1 MLEPPAG
8 LGSDNL
14 LAAQVLA
21 LNSGP
26 INCELLLAL
35 AGGERLAAVVTRAA
49 SEELGLAPGRPVW
62 ALPLTVLLATGGTP
76 DGTAKSTAKST
87 AGLQNHLAGVVETV
101 QPRGLNARV
110 GLRLAGGS
118 RLQAV
123 VTTEAVAVLGLAPG
137 VAAWALIP
145 ASQVL
150 LVGPSPQPGS
160 VVAKTT

>member
-1 MLEPPAG
+1 MMLEPPAG

-49 SEELGLAPGRPVW
+49 SEELGLAPGRPLW

-76 DGTAKSTAKST
+76 EGPAKST

-160 VVAKTT
+160 VVAETT